1 MMDPF
6 VAPNTPSTSG
16 LPYSGAEQFY
26 PDGYNRPIQS
36 FDFMRM
42 LRAPFQSPNWVMN
55 LVWMFVCQIAGIIVI
70 GSLVSFGYQ
79 AEVAEAR
86 SGGRSENWPDFN
98 PDRFT
103 DYLMRGL
110 WPFLW
115 SLIWTIPLMILLGIP
130 VIATFVLSN
139 ILIQGGN
146 DVSGVIVIVTGG
158 LVSIAAYC
166 FVVLAMLASM
176 MHSGLGNDFAKGADF
191 RWLLSYVSKMG
202 VTTIWT
208 GIVYILIGNIM
219 GWLGILCFCVGVL
232 AVGPILNLMAADLLS
247 QLHDIFVSRGGASA
261 FEGAQTD
268 TDIIEAQ
275 VIL

>member
-1 MMDPF
+1 MDPF
-6 VAPNTPSTSG
+6 VAPNTLSTSG
-16 LPYSGAEQFY
+16 LPYSGVEQSY
-26 PDGYNRPIQS
+26 SDGYNRPIQR

-42 LRAPFQSPNWVMN
+42 LRAPFQSPNWGMN

-70 GSLVSFGYQ
+70 GSLVLFGYL

-115 SLIWTIPLMILLGIP
+115 NLIWTIPLLILLGVP
-130 VIATFVLSN
+130 VVVTFVLSN

-166 FVVLAMLASM
+166 FLVLAMLASM
-176 MHSGLGNDFAKGADF
+176 MHSGLGNDFAKGADI
-191 RWLLSYVSKMG
+191 RWIRSYISKMG

-208 GIVYILIGNIM
+208 GIVYILVGNIM

-232 AVGPILNLMAADLLS
+232 AVGPILNLMAADLVS

-261 FEGAQTD
+261 FAGAHAD

>member
-1 MMDPF
+1 MDPF
-6 VAPNTPSTSG
+6 AAPNTQATSG
-16 LPYSGAEQFY
+16 LPYSGSEQSY

-55 LVWMFVCQIAGIIVI
+55 LVWMFVCQIAGIIVV
-70 GSLVSFGYQ
+70 GSLVLLGYQ

-115 SLIWTIPLMILLGIP
+115 SLIWTIPLMILIGIP

-139 ILIQGGN
+139 VLMQGGN
-146 DVSGVIVIVTGG
+146 DVSGVIVIVTGAI
-158 LVSIAAYC
+158 VSIGSYC
-166 FVVLAMLASM
+166 FAMLVMVASI
-176 MHSGLGNDFAKGADF
+176 MHSALGNDFQKGADIGWI
-191 RWLLSYVSKMG
+191 RSYVSKMG
-202 VTTIWT
+202 ATTIWT
-208 GIVYILIGNIM
+208 GIVYILVGNIM
-219 GWLGILCFCVGVL
+219 GWLGMLCFCVGVL

-247 QLHDIFVSRGGASA
+247 QWHDIFVSRGGVPA
-261 FEGAQTD
+261 FAVDQAD
-268 TDIIEAQ
+268 IDIIEAQ

>member
-6 VAPNTPSTSG
+6 VAPNTNATGG
-16 LPYSGAEQFY
+16 LPFSGAEQCY
-26 PDGYNRPIQS
+26 PEGYNRPIQS

-55 LVWMFVCQIAGIIVI
+55 LVWMFVCQIAGIIVV
-70 GSLVSFGYQ
+70 GSLVLFGYQ

-86 SGGRSENWPDFN
+86 SGGRRENWPDFN

-103 DYLMRGL
+103 EYLMRGL

-115 SLIWTIPLMILLGIP
+115 SLIWTIPLMFLIGVP

-139 ILIQGGN
+139 VLIQGGN
-146 DVSGVIVIVTGG
+146 DVSGLIVIVTGG

-166 FVVLAMLASM
+166 FAMLAMVASM
-176 MHSGLGNDFAKGADF
+176 MHSMLGNDFAKGADF
-191 RWLLSYVSKMG
+191 VWIRSYVSKMG

-208 GIVYILIGNIM
+208 GIVYILVGNIM

-232 AVGPILNLMAADLLS
+232 AVGPILNLMAADLVS
-247 QLHDIFVSRGGASA
+247 QLHDIFVSRGGVSA
-261 FEGAQTD
+261 FDADQTE

>member
-1 MMDPF
+1 MDPF
-6 VAPNTPSTSG
+6 VAPNTPATSG
-16 LPYSGAEQFY
+16 LPYAGVDQSY
-26 PDGYNRPIQS
+26 PDGYYRPIQS

-42 LRAPFQSPNWVMN
+42 LRAPFQSPNWGMN
-55 LVWMFVCQIAGIIVI
+55 LVWMFVCQIAGVIVI
-70 GSLVSFGYQ
+70 GSLVLFGYQ

-98 PDRFT
+98 PDRFM

-115 SLIWTIPLMILLGIP
+115 SLIWAIPFMILLGIP

-158 LVSIAAYC
+158 LVSIVAYC
-166 FVVLAMLASM
+166 FAMLVMLASM
-176 MHSGLGNDFAKGADF
+176 MHSGLGNDFQKGADL
-191 RWLLSYVSKMG
+191 RWIRSYVSKMG
-202 VTTIWT
+202 VTTVWI

-232 AVGPILNLMAADLLS
+232 VVGPILNLMTADLLS
-247 QLHDIFVSRGGASA
+247 QLHDIFVSRGGDSTFA
-261 FEGAQTD
+261 GAQTE

>member
-1 MMDPF
+1 MDPF
-6 VAPNTPSTSG
+6 GPPNTPSTSG
-16 LPYSGAEQFY
+16 LPYSGVEQSY

-55 LVWMFVCQIAGIIVI
+55 LVWMFVCQIAGVIVI
-70 GSLVSFGYQ
+70 GSLVLFGYQ

-98 PDRFT
+98 PDRFM

-115 SLIWTIPLMILLGIP
+115 SLIWAIPFMIFLGIP

-166 FVVLAMLASM
+166 FAMLSMLASM
-176 MHSGLGNDFAKGADF
+176 MHSGLGNDFQKGADF
-191 RWLLSYVSKMG
+191 RWIRSYVSKMG
-202 VTTIWT
+202 VTTVWT
-208 GIVYILIGNIM
+208 GIVYILVGNIM

-232 AVGPILNLMAADLLS
+232 AVGPILNLMTADLLS
-247 QLHDIFVSRGGASA
+247 QLHDIFVSRGGDSA
-261 FEGAQTD
+261 FAGAKTG

>member
-6 VAPNTPSTSG
+6 GPPNTPSTSG
-16 LPYSGAEQFY
+16 LPYSGVEQSY

-55 LVWMFVCQIAGIIVI
+55 LVWMFVCQIAGVIVI
-70 GSLVSFGYQ
+70 GSLVLFGYQ

-98 PDRFT
+98 PDRFM

-115 SLIWTIPLMILLGIP
+115 SLIWAIPFMIFLGIP

-166 FVVLAMLASM
+166 FAMLSMLASM
-176 MHSGLGNDFAKGADF
+176 MHSGLGNDFQKGADF
-191 RWLLSYVSKMG
+191 RWIRSYVSKMG
-202 VTTIWT
+202 VTTVWT
-208 GIVYILIGNIM
+208 GIVYILVGNIM

-232 AVGPILNLMAADLLS
+232 AVGPILNLMTADLLS
-247 QLHDIFVSRGGASA
+247 QLHDIFVSRGGDSA
-261 FEGAQTD
+261 FAGAKTG

>member
-1 MMDPF
+1 MDPF
-6 VAPNTPSTSG
+6 VPPNTPSTSG
-16 LPYSGAEQFY
+16 LSYSGVEQSY

-55 LVWMFVCQIAGIIVI
+55 LVWMFVCQIAGVIVI
-70 GSLVSFGYQ
+70 GSLVLFGYQ

-98 PDRFT
+98 PDRFM

-115 SLIWTIPLMILLGIP
+115 SLIWAIPFMIFLGIP

-166 FVVLAMLASM
+166 FAMLSMLASM
-176 MHSGLGNDFAKGADF
+176 MHSGLGNDFQKGADF
-191 RWLLSYVSKMG
+191 RWIRSYVSKMG
-202 VTTIWT
+202 VTTVWT
-208 GIVYILIGNIM
+208 GIVYILVGNIM

-232 AVGPILNLMAADLLS
+232 AVGPILNLMTADLLS
-247 QLHDIFVSRGGASA
+247 QLHDIFVSRGGDSA
-261 FEGAQTD
+261 FAGAKTG

>member
-1 MMDPF
+1 MDPF
-6 VAPNTPSTSG
+6 VAPNTNTTGG
-16 LPYSGAEQFY
+16 LPYSGVVQSY

-55 LVWMFVCQIAGIIVI
+55 LVWMFVCQIAGIIVV
-70 GSLVSFGYQ
+70 GSLVLIGYQ

-86 SGGRSENWPDFN
+86 SGGRRENWPDFN

-103 DYLMRGL
+103 EYLMRGL

-115 SLIWTIPLMILLGIP
+115 SLIWTIPLMFVIGVP
-130 VIATFVLSN
+130 VIVTFMLSSV
-139 ILIQGGN
+139 LIQSGN
-146 DVSGVIVIVTGG
+146 DVSGLIVIVTGS
-158 LVSIAAYC
+158 LVSMAAYC
-166 FVVLAMLASM
+166 FAMLVMAASM
-176 MHSGLGNDFAKGADF
+176 MHSTLGNDFAKGADF
-191 RWLLSYVSKMG
+191 VWIRSYVSKMG

-208 GIVYILIGNIM
+208 GIVYILVGNIM

-247 QLHDIFVSRGGASA
+247 QLHDIFVFRGGVSA
-261 FEGAQTD
+261 FGADQAE